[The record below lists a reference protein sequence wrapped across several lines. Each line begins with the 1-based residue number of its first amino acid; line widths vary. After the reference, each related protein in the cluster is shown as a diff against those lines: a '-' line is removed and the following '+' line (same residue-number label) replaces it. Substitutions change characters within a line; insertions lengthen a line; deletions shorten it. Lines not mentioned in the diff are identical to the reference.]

1 MQDKKVFSSLSKEKN
16 TVSLKNNSTSSVI
29 SIDKFTPIFKDD
41 LSITDAKIL
50 KITNDFVDTD
60 INNCLIN
67 DYRNQINQQSKKFFS
82 DFFSLSKDKKMDHHK
97 KQILTSL
104 WKQYKLENSDFLQLL
119 DDVIF
124 NIEVDWNDKFNYSSG
139 FNLFNTKL
147 SHKPLEIKKNNSIII
162 EKPLEVKINKDINWN
177 DNLIKSIIQE
187 DNDDKISNKKKMDE
201 LKNMSSNE
209 ISQIIKKH
217 IYVIE
222 NLDGYIY
229 SLENLYCVVATKK
242 PTKLAISLYKLINL
256 LKNNSEAV
264 KELISSV
271 PNFNSFE
278 KSSDFELINEM
289 NKSIDQQKILNLL
302 NSEILDCKVIYD
314 KTMNL
319 YTLSQQVSHN
329 IFLNEIHAAIDYSS
343 GKVNKKEKHKLMIA
357 SSDDIANTSNI
368 SNWRNKLYKFV
379 KKLSKNNKNDELF
392 MQLNSEIGTIYDL
405 KQLANLLEQD
415 FNKKLSNKNM
425 LYKTN
430 YHDVEQYCLKE
441 SVKLNQLSS
450 FILIYKLINFHFDL
464 ILLIQS
470 KLRKLNDWETKYSN
484 WVDEISKNKSGKE
497 KASKK

>member
-256 LKNNSEAV
+256 LKKHLFFIGV
-264 KELISSV
+264 
-271 PNFNSFE
+271 FY
-278 KSSDFELINEM
+278 
-289 NKSIDQQKILNLL
+289 
-302 NSEILDCKVIYD
+302 IY
-314 KTMNL
+314 
-319 YTLSQQVSHN
+319 
-329 IFLNEIHAAIDYSS
+329 
-343 GKVNKKEKHKLMIA
+343 
-357 SSDDIANTSNI
+357 
-368 SNWRNKLYKFV
+368 
-379 KKLSKNNKNDELF
+379 
-392 MQLNSEIGTIYDL
+392 
-405 KQLANLLEQD
+405 
-415 FNKKLSNKNM
+415 
-425 LYKTN
+425 
-430 YHDVEQYCLKE
+430 
-441 SVKLNQLSS
+441 
-450 FILIYKLINFHFDL
+450 
-464 ILLIQS
+464 
-470 KLRKLNDWETKYSN
+470 
-484 WVDEISKNKSGKE
+484 
-497 KASKK
+497 